1 MVCYRVVRSDQG
13 MTFQPGIQ
21 IIALAFRVNEY
32 PACDFFAAGVGSREK
47 PVCLGKVYV
56 DSLSGNVWFQAYT
69 AFSAVQLNVI

>member
-1 MVCYRVVRSDQG
+1 MDHPLFVYIKVPRANNID
-13 MTFQPGIQ
+13 TYQPGIQ

-56 DSLSGNVWFQAYT
+56 DSLSGNV
-69 AFSAVQLNVI
+69 